1 MYIVFSNKMLILRYA
16 NVWTIDVNMKEIYT
30 TQYRYMYTY
39 STDQSKVK
47 RFRIELSTAK
57 LSSFVIYSL
66 TN

>member
-1 MYIVFSNKMLILRYA
+1 MLYESSYEVPYI
-16 NVWTIDVNMKEIYT
+16 
-30 TQYRYMYTY
+30 Y